1 MLSTPHGSSDD
12 LLEVLPQEGV
22 TEAEELCGPMSF
34 GGGSSSSGPGSK
46 GDSEGKTWKQWA
58 GRNEDGSS
66 EEYRFGDLTKGF
78 VASVQAKSGGFVS
91 TMQAGICDLKH
102 QMADTALSL
111 REGHEQRA
119 VDFVRTLAREDVE
132 VKEMADAAFAASA
145 ASTSAE
151 RFWCSICKDAH
162 SDHKQEYDG
171 PLEPPKGLIGSLEAR
186 VLGME
191 GIRLD
196 AKEASQPVC
205 LFVLEGHRTGALHPP
220 SSSEAGSKAFLS
232 MARFNVSEVAGSDLG
247 VFVFDRCATSF
258 RLGDEDKAFCGGC
271 FVPLAAII
279 QRSAC
284 WSALYSGLLGT
295 SFEVELT
302 LNLLP
307 LRVVRAKSKLQP
319 ACTSGTKNPMM
330 QLGQVRVGL
339 KLSLRQSPLELY
351 FVDQDTTS
359 FQASAEAMGASAGHV
374 SNPLSVLN
382 AAANAAGRTGNALK
396 MESWAAALDELRESC
411 SPVWVGCWSVG
422 TLGAPLWCWPLLVA
436 PFLWLFAWKVK
447 MVDSRFIK
455 DERHNLYVNEDG
467 DPAPKDLMREA
478 VKVQLS
484 IMQLTDSVNRLASQ
498 LEKVKFL
505 VAADD
510 RCLSSIIAV
519 LSLAASLALAMAL
532 WISVYICN
540 SGFWRYLLWLPGT
553 AVLLPKSLRGPLY
566 KALAEA
572 EFRRRQLLGDD
583 MERRLAG
590 FWHRV
595 PDGKE
600 ASHLQLFKQELG
612 EVSQARARF
621 LRRLGSDCPGNVS
634 DSEDFGSFAGVVE
647 GRSSKLVAVVKAFTD
662 LVRNEIQQ
670 SSRGIRQIDKDFK
683 IWETDLSR
691 LGNEMGRGL
700 PGVQSELSR
709 DVYLAE
715 HLSNQFAASDLLR
728 TVVIFGVIYLA
739 VGSFIKYQTNG
750 ASGINM
756 IPHVGFWVEY
766 PALVVDGIA
775 YSKMLLDG
783 AMGKSTSASS
793 SYDTGLCL
801 DGGIRGASLGRG
813 GGAGAFEAL

>member
-1 MLSTPHGSSDD
+1 
-12 LLEVLPQEGV
+12 
-22 TEAEELCGPMSF
+22 
-34 GGGSSSSGPGSK
+34 
-46 GDSEGKTWKQWA
+46 
-58 GRNEDGSS
+58 
-66 EEYRFGDLTKGF
+66 
-78 VASVQAKSGGFVS
+78 
-91 TMQAGICDLKH
+91 
-102 QMADTALSL
+102 
-111 REGHEQRA
+111 
-119 VDFVRTLAREDVE
+119 
-132 VKEMADAAFAASA
+132 
-145 ASTSAE
+145 
-151 RFWCSICKDAH
+151 
-162 SDHKQEYDG
+162 
-171 PLEPPKGLIGSLEAR
+171 
-186 VLGME
+186 
-191 GIRLD
+191 
-196 AKEASQPVC
+196 
-205 LFVLEGHRTGALHPP
+205 
-220 SSSEAGSKAFLS
+220 
-232 MARFNVSEVAGSDLG
+232 
-247 VFVFDRCATSF
+247 
-258 RLGDEDKAFCGGC
+258 
-271 FVPLAAII
+271 
-279 QRSAC
+279 
-284 WSALYSGLLGT
+284 
-295 SFEVELT
+295 
-302 LNLLP
+302 
-307 LRVVRAKSKLQP
+307 
-319 ACTSGTKNPMM
+319 MM

-600 ASHLQLFKQELG
+600 ASHLQLFKRYVL
-612 EVSQARARF
+612 SI
-621 LRRLGSDCPGNVS
+621 
-634 DSEDFGSFAGVVE
+634 
-647 GRSSKLVAVVKAFTD
+647 KL
-662 LVRNEIQQ
+662 
-670 SSRGIRQIDKDFK
+670 
-683 IWETDLSR
+683 
-691 LGNEMGRGL
+691 
-700 PGVQSELSR
+700 
-709 DVYLAE
+709 
-715 HLSNQFAASDLLR
+715 
-728 TVVIFGVIYLA
+728 
-739 VGSFIKYQTNG
+739 
-750 ASGINM
+750 
-756 IPHVGFWVEY
+756 
-766 PALVVDGIA
+766 
-775 YSKMLLDG
+775 
-783 AMGKSTSASS
+783 
-793 SYDTGLCL
+793 
-801 DGGIRGASLGRG
+801 
-813 GGAGAFEAL
+813 